1 MQMTK
6 FIRKPYAGKPH
17 VRIEEGVGKVLSFPL
32 YSTAYLTTS
41 TFFEIVSFQIL
52 TTNFPKQNQSFFYKG
67 VIAYYLHKCHDFYW
81 GK

>member
-32 YSTAYLTTS
+32 YSTGFLTIISVIFIYS
-41 TFFEIVSFQIL
+41 TCRHYAAISMKSETGIL
-52 TTNFPKQNQSFFYKG
+52 SYTN
-67 VIAYYLHKCHDFYW
+67 
-81 GK
+81 